1 MKRRGPAKGRADMRK
16 ALVMFIILLLGVA
29 ASGVVG
35 CGGNTGQAKTYM
47 KEADAAYDKLKKE
60 MDALQGTLTGV
71 LGGAVMGN
79 YGMLTPQMLDEAA
92 ASIKEALSK
101 MPAVKADYEKLAGL
115 SGVPEYSGYAN
126 AMIRAIEASTEALE
140 RGQKVIEQLKPLLA
154 SGDTAAIKGVLNAEE
169 INELQKLQEVA
180 VRAYADA
187 QAVKTG
193 KNLGE

>member
-1 MKRRGPAKGRADMRK
+1 
-16 ALVMFIILLLGVA
+16 
-29 ASGVVG
+29 
-35 CGGNTGQAKTYM
+35 
-47 KEADAAYDKLKKE
+47 
-60 MDALQGTLTGV
+60 
-71 LGGAVMGN
+71 MGN
-79 YGMLTPQMLDEAA
+79 YGLLTPQMLDEAA

-101 MPAVKADYEKLAGL
+101 MPAVKAGYEKLAGL

-154 SGDTAAIKGVLNAEE
+154 SGHTAAIKGVLNAEE